1 MNGEGA
7 IVDAFSD
14 RIFVKVEMFHA
25 SGSGCLAP
33 VDTPLDVIEYRC
45 RGARVVE
52 ANVQSPGAD
61 G

>member
-7 IVDAFSD
+7 IEDPFSD
-14 RIFVKVEMFHA
+14 RIFTKIEMFHA
-25 SGSGCLAP
+25 SGSGRLAP
-33 VDTPLDVIEYRC
+33 VDTPLVVIEYR
-45 RGARVVE
+45 RQGERVGE